1 MLYTVREFCSYVQDD
16 LNCLIDEVAG
26 ITRYVSDEE
35 KKAYAGSYPVVA
47 SMLAQAMKRQPAIG
61 DAHISTTELLLE
73 YKLPAASAWCDLVLL
88 GANAENRKE
97 VIIVELKNY
106 QKNQD
111 DAPGSYEGLMMH
123 KGSVIKHPADQVK
136 GYTEYCRRFHSVVLD
151 EGAEVN
157 GCVYFTQPIDLQPYR
172 LAPNDRLTAEY
183 PMYNT
188 ESSDRLA
195 EYVTS
200 KICKGD
206 EAFAASFVNGFY
218 KQDRNIL
225 RQVAENLSANSAT
238 ARPFVLLD
246 EQRLGFNLVMQTLE
260 QRVKDGKKEVIVVQG
275 PPGSGKSAVAI
286 NLWIESVMKY
296 SKEKDCGNIVFVTT
310 SSSQSD
316 NWKMTFDKYGKK
328 YHASQVVL
336 KISSFNPGF
345 NEAKVKQ
352 MIYPYF
358 AEKEEKYVLSHKDRR
373 LNIKYFRE
381 YLQYIL
387 DNHLEKN
394 YKRNLHFMSVVDEAH
409 ALINPTKED
418 FRSSNF
424 CGWCCSMGP
433 EAFHVINES
442 QISVFFT
449 DGKQSF
455 RDNETTT
462 IEDIKAWAEELGA
475 HFSSVSLDGMQFR
488 CAGSYEYVD
497 WVENLFSEHP
507 LHNVTKWADKFKVKV
522 VDFPSE
528 MEDDIRQYVNQ
539 GNASC
544 RLMSSYTRKWIS
556 TANDEMHSKLSEH
569 DFVLDDKEGSKWK
582 KYWNSGKHY
591 DIYVQGSRGTMMNTD
606 PLSEIGCPYVVRG
619 FDYDYVGLLWLE
631 DIIVRN
637 GEWCLNLDYIEEKG
651 FKSDKVKAK
660 EALKLAKKHGK
671 YRGKVS
677 GIIPSKLDGFP
688 AVNMFFNAVT
698 QAYRILLTRA
708 IKGVTIY
715 IKDEET
721 RAYVRKLLKGE

>member
-16 LNCLIDEVAG
+16 LNGLIDEVAG

-188 ESSDRLA
+188 ESSDSLA

-358 AEKEEKYVLSHKDRR
+358 AKKEEKYVLSHKDRR

-688 AVNMFFNAVT
+688 AVNMFFNAVA

-721 RAYVRKLLKGE
+721 RAFVRKLLNGE

>member
-16 LNCLIDEVAG
+16 LNGLIDEVAG

-157 GCVYFTQPIDLQPYR
+157 GCVYFTQPIDLQPYH

-238 ARPFVLLD
+238 DRPFVLLD